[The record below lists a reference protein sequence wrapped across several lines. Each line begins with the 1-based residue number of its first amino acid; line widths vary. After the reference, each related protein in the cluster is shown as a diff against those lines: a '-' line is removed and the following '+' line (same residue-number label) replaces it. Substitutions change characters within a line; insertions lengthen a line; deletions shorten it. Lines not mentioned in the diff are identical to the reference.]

1 MKLTKALAIATALA
15 FIAPP
20 HHLQL
25 QTTSLRTQLNKEVAR
40 HPAP

>member
-15 FIAPP
+15 FIAP